1 MSRRQPGE
9 TRDGGDLKKEIK
21 SLKRQLARAN
31 REIARLQGT
40 VEEGEETTPEA
51 SKPKQA
57 CPKCASTDLGEI
69 STPSGK
75 TVVACRACKKWRS
88 RPV

>member
-1 MSRRQPGE
+1 VSRRAAGE

-40 VEEGEETTPEA
+40 IEDDVEVTPEVKSKA
-51 SKPKQA
+51 S
-57 CPKCASTDLGEI
+57 CPKCGSNDLGEI

-75 TVVACRACKKWRS
+75 KITACKSCKKYRS
-88 RPV
+88 RAS